1 MDNNRG
7 NFEEINEQKFVE
19 QMEQTNPQVFRVG
32 EILEIRGSR
41 LRVEKIEK
49 KKLILKLLPQTSQPK
64 LDEFGSLK
72 QQLEDLKSQ
81 IADDE
86 DKCCP
91 S

>member
-7 NFEEINEQKFVE
+7 NFEEINEQKFAE
-19 QMEQTNPQVFRVG
+19 QMEQFNPQVFRVG

-41 LRVEKIEK
+41 LRIERIEK
-49 KKLILKLLPQTSQPK
+49 KKLILKLLPQTSPK

-81 IADDE
+81 QR
-86 DKCCP
+86 
-91 S
+91 

>member
-7 NFEEINEQKFVE
+7 NFEEINEQKFTE
-19 QMEQTNPQVFRVG
+19 QMEQPNPQVFRVG

-49 KKLILKLLPQTSQPK
+49 KKLILKLLSQISPK

-81 IADDE
+81 QR
-86 DKCCP
+86 
-91 S
+91 